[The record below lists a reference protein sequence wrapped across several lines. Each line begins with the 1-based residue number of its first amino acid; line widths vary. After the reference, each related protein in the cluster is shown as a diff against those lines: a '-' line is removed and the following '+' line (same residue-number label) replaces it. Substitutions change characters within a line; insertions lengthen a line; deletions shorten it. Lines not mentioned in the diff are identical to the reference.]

1 MKKDWLFRIGALY
14 LIFLVI
20 FAIFGPTI
28 RYSYEEMVAK
38 PHLPP
43 SGQFW
48 LGTDEQGRDIFAR
61 LAYGARIS
69 LFIGFLVQGITVIIG
84 TTMGILGAFAPKW
97 IREPLMRLTDGM
109 FAFPDI
115 LLAILVIGIFG
126 SGLWP
131 VVLALTINSWPSIT
145 RLIRNQAASLKDR
158 EFVVASKALGAP
170 AFYIVRKHVLP
181 QLTGILLAVSIV
193 DLAGIILAESALSFL
208 GIGVQAPDPSWGNM
222 INTARLEMNS
232 YPLQLVWP
240 CTVLSL
246 TIFALNFVGEGLRAI
261 LDPRNKTEYDPVL
274 MLNESTHTPEALT
287 TAH

>member
-1 MKKDWLFRIGALY
+1 MKKDWLFRIGAFY
-14 LIFLVI
+14 LILLVL
-20 FAIFGPTI
+20 FAIFGPSI
-28 RYSYEEMVAK
+28 RHSYEDMVAK

-43 SGQFW
+43 SSEFW

-69 LFIGFLVQGITVIIG
+69 LFIGFLVQSITVILGTTIG
-84 TTMGILGAFAPKW
+84 TLGVFAPKW
-97 IREPLMRLTDGM
+97 VREPLMRLTDGM

-115 LLAILVIGIFG
+115 LLAILIIGIFG

-158 EFVVASKALGAP
+158 EFVIASKALGAP
-170 AFYIVRKHVLP
+170 AFYIVMKHVLP
-181 QLTGILLAVSIV
+181 QLTGILLAVSVV

-240 CTVLSL
+240 CAILSL
-246 TIFALNFVGEGLRAI
+246 TIFALNFVGEGLRSI

-287 TAH
+287 AH

>member
-287 TAH
+287 AH